1 MPNGAQPL
9 ICGST
14 VVDDQSAQ
22 HRNNQI
28 NKFNS
33 MAMNSRFIFFG
44 VNSLIG
50 PSFHCANGENNRTR
64 RAALARPVDGHA
76 HLPALHG

>member
-1 MPNGAQPL
+1 
-9 ICGST
+9 
-14 VVDDQSAQ
+14 
-22 HRNNQI
+22 
-28 NKFNS
+28 

-50 PSFHCANGENNRTR
+50 PSFHLANGENNPTR